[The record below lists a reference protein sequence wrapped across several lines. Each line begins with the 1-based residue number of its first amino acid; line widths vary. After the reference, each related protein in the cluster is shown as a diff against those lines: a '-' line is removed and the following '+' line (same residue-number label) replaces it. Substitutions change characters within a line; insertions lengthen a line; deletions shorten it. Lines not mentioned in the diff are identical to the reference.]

1 MNSIFM
7 VFPVAFPIVM
17 ALVILLSRMEDTR
30 RIHRVAMVSVA
41 INAAAV
47 WAAILFAGD
56 SACTLAR
63 FTDSLEIAFKLDG
76 LSRIFAGMVSLL
88 WIFTTV
94 YAFEYM
100 KHEGME
106 KKFFGFFLMSFGVVM
121 GIAFARNLF
130 TLYMFY
136 EYLTFATLPLVMHQ
150 MSRKSRYAGR
160 IYLAFSITGGAA
172 VFVALMFL
180 LRYGVNLDFVSG
192 GMLAAANVAGA
203 ENVLRVIFLVFLM
216 GFGVKAALFPMHVW
230 LPTASVAPTPVTA
243 LLHAVAVVKSGV
255 FAIARVTYYIFGVEF
270 LAGSFAQDIMIVLA
284 SFTIVYGS
292 MMALRTQHLK
302 RRLAYST
309 VSNLSYIILGIA
321 LMTDR
326 ALTGAVLHML
336 FHGVIKITLFFCVG
350 AVLCRTGA
358 EYLHEIHGYGKRMP
372 VIMACYTVCGL
383 GLIGVPPFAAFTSK
397 YLMATAAVSGNNPLG
412 AIGIAALLISEVL
425 TAIYIFQPVLAAYF
439 PRRELV
445 AQGGETG
452 DPGLMMTLPIA
463 ILTAISVALAIAPDW
478 LIRVIETLL

>member
-17 ALVILLSRMEDTR
+17 ALVILLSRIEDTR

-41 INAAAV
+41 VNAAAV

-56 SACTLAR
+56 SAFTLAR
-63 FTDSLEIAFKLDG
+63 FTDSLVIAFKLDG

-150 MSRKSRYAGR
+150 MSRKSRHAGR

-203 ENVLRVIFLVFLM
+203 ENVLRVVFLVFLM

-255 FAIARVTYYIFGVEF
+255 FAIARVTYYVFGAEF
-270 LAGSFAQDIMIVLA
+270 LTGSFAQDIMIVLA